1 MTKKQ
6 TIEIQKPPIWIAI
19 LTVLLIFIG
28 ILTSII
34 GITKIQNYYH
44 PYWFG
49 LIFGGLGLIVGIWIA
64 IKLKPII
71 AINQRLKNDYYLP
84 IMYISIGFFG
94 LFLMTGS
101 FVNQGLSTVDKF
113 DKYRVINKYRQ
124 ESRFRQPEINSLVI
138 DINGKSHRLICSRE
152 YWFRTSIGQSIDLCL
167 YSSKLGFDFITVI
180 NDD

>member
-6 TIEIQKPPIWIAI
+6 IEIKKPPIWIGI
-19 LTVLLIFIG
+19 LTFLLIIIG

-34 GITKIQNYYH
+34 GIIKIQNYYH

-49 LIFGGLGLIVGIWIA
+49 FIFGGLGLIVGIWIS
-64 IKLKPII
+64 IKLQPII
-71 AINQRLKNDYYLP
+71 AVNQRLKNDYYLT
-84 IMYISIGFFG
+84 IIYISIGFFG

-101 FVNQGLSTVDKF
+101 FVNQGCSKVEKF
-113 DKYRVINKYRQ
+113 DKYQVVNKYRQ

-138 DINGKSHRLICSRE
+138 EIDGKSRRLICSRE
-152 YWFRTSIGQSIDLCL
+152 YWIRTSIGQSIDLCL

-180 NDD
+180 NED